1 MRQWG
6 ANQKAGVTR
15 RKPGGIKFF
24 RMGENKITTALT
36 YEGIAGRKEKKAGQD
51 CKSTLF
57 GRGTAL
63 QPCVD

>member
-1 MRQWG
+1 MSANG
-6 ANQKAGVTR
+6 AQIKAGLTR
-15 RKPGGIKFF
+15 RKPGRTKFF
-24 RMGENKITTALT
+24 SKGENKITTALT

-63 QPCVD
+63 QPRVD

>member
-36 YEGIAGRKEKKAGQD
+36 YEGIAGRKE
-51 CKSTLF
+51 
-57 GRGTAL
+57 R
-63 QPCVD
+63 